1 MSAPGNIAGEIKTR
15 QRAVAVMGN
24 LIAVLGLLV
33 IGYPLT
39 PATIRMLLLGWVLIV
54 VAVTRFAVRRQFQ
67 TAGSAVTLRNSALT
81 LDGLRMLPTAVD
93 RQQMLPGRRRNH
105 G

>member
-1 MSAPGNIAGEIKTR
+1 MSAPGNVTGEKR

-24 LIAVLGLLV
+24 WIAVLGLLV
-33 IGYPLT
+33 LGYPLT

-54 VAVTRFAVRRQFQ
+54 AAVTRFAVRRRFQ
-67 TAGSAVTLRNSALT
+67 TAGSAVTIRKRVST
-81 LDGLRMLPTAVD
+81 PYGLRMLPAAVD
-93 RQQMLPGRRRNH
+93 RQEMLPKRRRNH